1 LLRRTLQRSIR
12 PSTKKDS
19 VNKHGISRLS
29 LAHCFLRYFYRLNA
43 AIRHDCNLQII
54 KINKS
59 VVQFERFTLAN
70 GLRVIIHQDT
80 STPMAVVNVMY
91 DVGAKDE
98 DPNKTG
104 FAHLFEHLMFGGSIN
119 IPVYD
124 EPLQMAGGE
133 NNAYTTNDLTNYYIQ
148 LPAENLETAFWLES
162 DRMLSL
168 AFTDNSLEVQRKVV
182 CEEFKEHYLNKP
194 YGDVWLKLR
203 ELAYQVHPYRWM
215 TIGKEL
221 AHIEN
226 AQLQD
231 VKNFFFKHYRP
242 VNAIL
247 VVAGNVT
254 VEKVKELAEK
264 WFGPIEPGEKYLRRL
279 PEEPPQTT
287 GKKLEVHAN
296 VPLDALYK
304 CWHIY
309 PRMDHRYYVADLIT
323 EILSGGGSS
332 RLFQAL
338 VKEKQL
344 FSNIECYHFGTTDA
358 GLLAIEGKL
367 VKGVKIEDAEAAIT
381 EELNKLKAEGVTEA
395 ELQKVK
401 NKTESMIAFE
411 DMSVMNRANSLAF
424 YELLGDA
431 TLMNSELERYN
442 KVTVEDIHEQS
453 NKIFR
458 EENSSTLYYCS
469 KV

>member
-1 LLRRTLQRSIR
+1 V
-12 PSTKKDS
+12 
-19 VNKHGISRLS
+19 VN
-29 LAHCFLRYFYRLNA
+29 
-43 AIRHDCNLQII
+43 
-54 KINKS
+54 
-59 VVQFERFTLAN
+59 FERFELSN
-70 GLRVIIHQDT
+70 GLRVIVHQDT

-91 DVGAKDE
+91 DVGARDE
-98 DPNKTG
+98 DPARTG

-168 AFTDNSLEVQRKVV
+168 AFTENSLEVQRKVV
-182 CEEFKEHYLNKP
+182 SEEFKEHYLNKP

-203 ELAYQVHPYRWM
+203 DLSYDVHPYKWM

-221 AHIEN
+221 SHIET
-226 AQLQD
+226 AALQD
-231 VKNFFFKHYRP
+231 VKDFFFKHYRP
-242 VNAIL
+242 QNAIL

-254 VEKVKELAEK
+254 TENVRALAEK
-264 WFGPIEPGEKYLRRL
+264 WFGSIEAGERYQRNL
-279 PEEPPQTT
+279 PAEPAHSAAR
-287 GKKLEVHAN
+287 KLEITAD

-304 CWHIY
+304 CWHMY
-309 PRMDHRYYVADLIT
+309 PRMDHRYYVSDLIT
-323 EILSGGGSS
+323 ELLGGGGSS

-338 VKEKQL
+338 VKEKKL
-344 FSNIECYHFGTTDA
+344 FSNIECYHFGTIDA
-358 GLLAIEGKL
+358 GLLTIEGKL
-367 VKGVKIEDAEAAIT
+367 VKGVKMEDAEAAIT
-381 EELNKLKAEGVTEA
+381 IELEKLKNEKVAEA

-411 DMSVMNRANSLAF
+411 DMSLMNRANSLAF

-431 TLMNSELERYN
+431 SLMNTELDRYN
-442 KVTVEDIHEQS
+442 RVTVDEVQELS
-453 NKIFR
+453 KEIFR
-458 EENSSTLYYCS
+458 EENSNTLWYLS
-469 KV
+469 KN